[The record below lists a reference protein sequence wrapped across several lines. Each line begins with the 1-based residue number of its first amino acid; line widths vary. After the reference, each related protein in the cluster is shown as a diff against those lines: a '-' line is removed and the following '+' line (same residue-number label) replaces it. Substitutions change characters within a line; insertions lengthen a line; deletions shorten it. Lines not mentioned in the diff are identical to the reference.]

1 LQVLA
6 GQTAGGVIT
15 GVDYHDGRG
24 LMPLPQFVS
33 DPATKVHS
41 YTRYSCP
48 ETNVDYQG
56 NDNVKMSHIGTWQEC
71 GAICIFSTACKFWTW
86 SSSHR
91 CYLKHSDKGVE
102 FQADT
107 ISGQRGCM

>member
-24 LMPLPQFVS
+24 LMPLAQFVS
-33 DPATKVHS
+33 NASTKVH
-41 YTRYSCP
+41 YYSCP
-48 ETNVDYQG
+48 ETNVDFHG
-56 NDNVKMSHIGTWQEC
+56 NDVDDGLHHIGSWQDC
-71 GAICIFSTACKFWTW
+71 GTICNLNTACKFWTW